1 MSDFKHK
8 FTQVLG
14 LISQA
19 KKEQLLTDEERK
31 KIKEHIISEEPDLT
45 TEMEKYNKDKD
56 LSGLV
61 ETLKLLAGIT
71 AMSSPLDNSLFQKK
85 RDQQHKKKKKNDDK
99 INLDSNNINIKQIEY
114 ARNFATKI
122 IDMTKKQVVERQND
136 FLKKIFKL
144 PVFKNLFS
152 KIYYVKVYS
161 YYLEGKYKECLD
173 EYYQYNKYIK

>member
-99 INLDSNNINIKQIEY
+99 DKTKSNTEEDDVDVQINECEIGNS
-114 ARNFATKI
+114 
-122 IDMTKKQVVERQND
+122 
-136 FLKKIFKL
+136 
-144 PVFKNLFS
+144 PVFQPKTL
-152 KIYYVKVYS
+152 KRKA
-161 YYLEGKYKECLD
+161 K
-173 EYYQYNKYIK
+173 

>member
-8 FTQVLG
+8 FTQVLS

-45 TEMEKYNKDKD
+45 TEMEKYNKDND

-85 RDQQHKKKKKNDDK
+85 RDQQHKKRKKNEDK
-99 INLDSNNINIKQIEY
+99 DKTKPNTEEDEVDVQINECEIGNSPVFQPK
-114 ARNFATKI
+114 T
-122 IDMTKKQVVERQND
+122 
-136 FLKKIFKL
+136 LKKHK
-144 PVFKNLFS
+144 
-152 KIYYVKVYS
+152 VK
-161 YYLEGKYKECLD
+161 
-173 EYYQYNKYIK
+173 

>member
-1 MSDFKHK
+1 MTDFKHK

-85 RDQQHKKKKKNDDK
+85 RDQQHKKKKKIEDGGKTKPNTEEDEVDVQ
-99 INLDSNNINIKQIEY
+99 INECEIGNS
-114 ARNFATKI
+114 
-122 IDMTKKQVVERQND
+122 
-136 FLKKIFKL
+136 
-144 PVFKNLFS
+144 PVFQPKSL
-152 KIYYVKVYS
+152 KR
-161 YYLEGKYKECLD
+161 
-173 EYYQYNKYIK
+173 NKAK

>member
-45 TEMEKYNKDKD
+45 TEMEKYNKGKD

-85 RDQQHKKKKKNDDK
+85 RDQQHKKKKKNEDK
-99 INLDSNNINIKQIEY
+99 DKTKSNTEEDEVDVQINECEIGNS
-114 ARNFATKI
+114 
-122 IDMTKKQVVERQND
+122 
-136 FLKKIFKL
+136 
-144 PVFKNLFS
+144 PVFQPKTL
-152 KIYYVKVYS
+152 KR
-161 YYLEGKYKECLD
+161 
-173 EYYQYNKYIK
+173 NKAK